1 MKTILV
7 TGGAGYIGTHTIVE
21 LSKSGYEVIILD
33 DFSNSN
39 PKILNNLH
47 KIVGKSIKIFPKDIK
62 EQFDDI
68 IQTNNVEGI
77 IHFAAHKSVE
87 ESVREPQKYYDNNIN
102 TLLSVLDHCKHL
114 NINNLIFSSS
124 CSVYGDTKYFFDGQG
139 KVDES
144 TPLDPQSPYA
154 YTKMVC
160 ERIIQ
165 DYCKANENMNA
176 ISLRYFNPVGA
187 HDSIMIGEF
196 SATEPSNLVPV
207 ICKYAKGKIEKL
219 NVYGNN
225 YPTRD
230 GTCIRDYVHVSDIAD
245 AHVLALN
252 HIMGDY
258 KGYDVFN
265 LGSENGTTV
274 LEVIAAFER
283 VSGFKLDYELVA
295 RREGDIAAI
304 LSDSTKARNILG
316 WKPKYNLDQMVESAW
331 KWENTTNI

>member
-1 MKTILV
+1 MAANDFKK
-7 TGGAGYIGTHTIVE
+7 VE
-21 LSKSGYEVIILD
+21 R
-33 DFSNSN
+33 F
-39 PKILNNLH
+39 
-47 KIVGKSIKIFPKDIK
+47 K
-62 EQFDDI
+62 E
-68 IQTNNVEGI
+68 EG
-77 IHFAAHKSVE
+77 
-87 ESVREPQKYYDNNIN
+87 
-102 TLLSVLDHCKHL
+102 
-114 NINNLIFSSS
+114 
-124 CSVYGDTKYFFDGQG
+124 
-139 KVDES
+139 
-144 TPLDPQSPYA
+144 
-154 YTKMVC
+154 
-160 ERIIQ
+160 
-165 DYCKANENMNA
+165 
-176 ISLRYFNPVGA
+176 
-187 HDSIMIGEF
+187 
-196 SATEPSNLVPV
+196 
-207 ICKYAKGKIEKL
+207 KGKIEKL